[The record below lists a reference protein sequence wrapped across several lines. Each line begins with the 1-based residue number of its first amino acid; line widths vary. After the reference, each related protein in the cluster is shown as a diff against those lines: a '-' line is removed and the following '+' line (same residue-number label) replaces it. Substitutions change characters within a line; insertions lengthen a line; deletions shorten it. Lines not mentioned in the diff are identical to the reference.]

1 MSDLVAFISGGVAM
15 VVKKFSI
22 MAVLVV
28 TGLLCSSPAYAA
40 DKDDFDA
47 NGDGRVTFEEVM
59 KRVESSTRK
68 TFDALD
74 RNKDGALSDEDFDG
88 VRDQMKEMEDWL
100 EELIKPFLD
109 EDEEKEIVT

>member
-1 MSDLVAFISGGVAM
+1 ML
-15 VVKKFSI
+15 VKKPTKTAGLTALI
-22 MAVLVV
+22 LA
-28 TGLLCSSPAYAA
+28 GLLCSSPAYAS
-40 DKDDFDA
+40 DKDDYDV
-47 NGDGRVTFEEVM
+47 NGDGRITFEEVM

-100 EELIKPFLD
+100 EELIKPFLQ
-109 EDEEKEIVT
+109 EEKEKEITT